1 MTTDWLGAGDDILA
15 AMITPAVLI
24 SASGT
29 LVLSTSNRMGR
40 VMDRIRKLAAE
51 AEGLPAGGDKD
62 GEDVSD
68 KKALV
73 GEQVHWLARRLRYLQ
88 RALMAF
94 YAAIGLLVGS
104 SLAVGLSTAANQA
117 LGWLPVALALAGATG
132 LLLGAVLL
140 VLEVRAAV
148 RSTRR
153 EIDIIRRIVGR
164 RTNGPAAKGG
174 KSGDEG

>member
-1 MTTDWLGAGDDILA
+1 MTTTGWLGAGDEVLA

-29 LVLSTSNRMGR
+29 LVLSTSNRLGR

-51 AEGLPAGGDKD
+51 AEGLPPDGGGAD
-62 GEDVSD
+62 ETD

-73 GEQVHWLARRLRYLQ
+73 AEQVHWLARRLRYLQ
-88 RALMAF
+88 RALMTF

-104 SLAVGLSTAANQA
+104 SLTVGLSTAANQA
-117 LGWLPVALALAGATG
+117 LGWLPVGLALAGAAG
-132 LLLGAVLL
+132 LLVGAALL
-140 VLEVRAAV
+140 VLEVRAAF
-148 RSTRR
+148 RSTQR

-164 RTNGPAAKGG
+164 RTNGSGNGG
-174 KSGDEG
+174 KPGGGG